1 MTVAAS
7 QGAGAASVTDARAS
21 SPASETHALDSPHP
35 LPEQPC
41 GRRVCSITLNVV
53 HRDTHGASQHAD
65 WLISVKDGMFDEADD
80 SEVPKAALLSYDKL
94 SSGKPQLTPGTVGV
108 CTLRKGLVNSAMN
121 RPLMSTH
128 LGWRLVIPCKNQ

>member
-1 MTVAAS
+1 MA
-7 QGAGAASVTDARAS
+7 DARAS
-21 SPASETHALDSPHP
+21 SPASEMRALDSLHP
-35 LPEQPC
+35 LPEQPR
-41 GRRVCSITLNVV
+41 GRRVCSITLSVV
-53 HRDTHGASQHAD
+53 HRGVHGASQHAD

-121 RPLMSTH
+121 TPLMSTH
-128 LGWRLVIPCKNQ
+128 SGRRLVIPCKNQ